1 MIYDCLWFP
10 MKKTFFVLFVFLF
23 ALPAYAQQGAQQ
35 FEGFNLQGYT
45 DAGTKAWDVK
55 GDTAQVEGN
64 LVNINNVDANHYGQ
78 QPVNLTAAKGQLNK
92 ENGSV
97 HLERDVVI
105 TSQNGGGQIK
115 TDYLDWDKNNDIV
128 KTDAPVVIT
137 DPSQGLTATGTG
149 LQAHPNL
156 QTAQMQQDVTVTVK
170 NQKAQ
175 IQTITITCDGPM
187 TIDQLKNK
195 ATFNKNV
202 VAVEASRTLKADL
215 MEVYFDPVTNKIKEA
230 VCTGHVQMIQGGNV
244 TNSEKAVYN
253 GADQTLTLV
262 GQPKLIMMTGDKGIM
277 PALNNK

>member
-1 MIYDCLWFP
+1 MDQFKAVG
-10 MKKTFFVLFVFLF
+10 MKKVFFVILIFMS
-23 ALPAYAQQGAQQ
+23 ALPVCAQQGAQQ

-45 DAGTKAWDVK
+45 DAGIKAWDVK

-64 LVNINNVDANHYGQ
+64 LVNINNVDANHYGPQ
-78 QPVNLTAAKGQLNK
+78 SVNLTAAKGQLNK
-92 ENGSV
+92 ESGRV

-105 TSQNGGGQIK
+105 TAQNGGGQIK
-115 TDYLDWDKNNDIV
+115 TDYLDWDKKNDIV
-128 KTDAPVVIT
+128 NTDALVVIT

-156 QTAQMQQDVTVTVK
+156 QTAQMQQDVTVTVT
-170 NQKAQ
+170 NEKAQ
-175 IQTITITCDGPM
+175 IQTVTITCDGPM
-187 TIDQLKNK
+187 TIDQRNHK
-195 ATFNKNV
+195 ATFNRNV
-202 VAVEASRTLKADL
+202 VAVEAGRTLKADL

-262 GQPKLIMMTGDKGIM
+262 GQPKLIMMTGDQGIM
-277 PALNNK
+277 PALKDK